1 MAVTQT
7 GAIYKALSFDNLSS
21 RSFGVYIT
29 GEAVYNAP
37 ERDVE
42 MITIPGRNG
51 SFALD
56 NGRFENITVTYPAGI
71 FADNEADFADAIS
84 DFRNWMCS
92 RKGYVRLSDE
102 YNPGEYR
109 LAVYRSGLEVTPA
122 QLRAGEFTITFDC
135 KPQRF
140 LTSGETAEAVTSG
153 GTITNPTLFESKPL
167 LLAEGY
173 GDISIGG
180 GTITIDNVPLGN
192 VKIADAASGP
202 SPIRQPVDYS
212 VLNLNDNINF
222 AFSATYPSHRG
233 PYMEM
238 TVNADEGYRIDSVR
252 GIGFDGSFW
261 PISKMPNKRI
271 EFFGFDVS
279 TYHYT
284 TTDQMISDTW
294 QIAIQY
300 AQTGDDSTLQTAHY
314 TGLVRMTLNYGNR
327 VMATFVTITPT
338 EGETPPLTLEWTLYS
353 PEIYGDSTKSALAQ
367 PAFIDLD
374 IGEAYGEIGDSMVS
388 LNGNISIPAELP
400 TLAPGANTITY
411 DNTITSL
418 QVIPRWWKI

>member
-1 MAVTQT
+1 MAVAQT
-7 GAIYKALSFDNLSS
+7 GAIYKALSFDNVSS

-71 FADNEADFADAIS
+71 FADTEADFSEAIS
-84 DFRNWMCS
+84 DFRNWLCS

-109 LAVYRSGLEVTPA
+109 LAVYRSGLEVSPA
-122 QLRAGEFTITFDC
+122 QLKAGEFTISFDC

-153 GTITNPTLFESKPL
+153 GTITNPTLFESKPM

-173 GDISIGG
+173 GDINIGG

-202 SPIRQPVDYS
+202 SPIIQPVDYS
-212 VLNLNDNINF
+212 VLNLNDNIKF
-222 AFSATYPSHRG
+222 AYSDKYPSHRG
-233 PYMEM
+233 QCME
-238 TVNADEGYRIDSVR
+238 TTITADDGYIIHWVWPS
-252 GIGFDGSFW
+252 GLNGSSRS
-261 PISKMPNKRI
+261 ISEMPNQHIRV
-271 EFFGFDVS
+271 FWFSAG

-284 TTDQMISDTW
+284 TTDQVFSDTW
-294 QIAIQY
+294 QINIQY
-300 AQTGDDSTLQTAHY
+300 SQVGDDENWQTAHY
-314 TGLVRMTLNYGNR
+314 DGSVRTLLNYGSR
-327 VMATFVTITPT
+327 AMATTFSITPA
-338 EGETPPLTLEWTLYS
+338 EGETPPFTLEWTMYS

-374 IGEAYGEIGDSMVS
+374 IGEAYGEIGDSIVS

-400 TLAPGANTITY
+400 TLTPGANTITY

-418 QVIPRWWKI
+418 QVVPRWWKI